1 MQAILFKHLTLFYK
15 KYIKME
21 LNQSISMIIT
31 VGGAVLGSYITIR
44 IAIAEIK
51 KDVTYLKE
59 KIEGEINSKKDLEEE
74 HKNNMKEVRDDVKA
88 IFTTLTKIQIE
99 FAKNQGKNEGRDE
112 VLGVVKDA
120 ITTMS
125 KK

>member
-1 MQAILFKHLTLFYK
+1 
-15 KYIKME
+15 ME

>member
-1 MQAILFKHLTLFYK
+1 
-15 KYIKME
+15 
-21 LNQSISMIIT
+21 
-31 VGGAVLGSYITIR
+31 
-44 IAIAEIK
+44 
-51 KDVTYLKE
+51 
-59 KIEGEINSKKDLEEE
+59 LEEE